1 MAGFRRHVARHI
13 RALTQHHK
21 RHKGHFLKV
30 FHAIRRHPGAYR
42 PGFRPSRA
50 AVPKSLPRKPN
61 GLNKEASGLWDWAK
75 KGWSWVKSKFNQHKG
90 KIYEHAK
97 KHASAAAAHV
107 GSRVGDAAKRVGS
120 RVVDKIS
127 AVADRNIEH
136 YVDKAENKLESLG
149 KKAEAKIA
157 KWDKKKVDHMPGKS
171 GSGVAGVLRNRI
183 GEIVSR
189 GPVTH
194 WTQAELQRWR
204 NRKKPASGVFSRKFK
219 RRSRAAVQAFRRAR

>member
-1 MAGFRRHVARHI
+1 MAGFRRHIARHI

-61 GLNKEASGLWDWAK
+61 GLNKEAAGLWDWAK
-75 KGWSWVKSKFNQHKG
+75 KGWSWVKSKFDQHKG
-90 KIYEHAK
+90 KIYDHAK
-97 KHASAAAAHV
+97 KHASAAASHV
-107 GSRVGDAAKRVGS
+107 ASRVGDAGKRMAG
-120 RVVDKIS
+120 RVADKIS

-136 YVDKAENKLESLG
+136 YVDKAEGKIEALG
-149 KKAEAKIA
+149 KKAEAKIS

-171 GSGVAGVLRNRI
+171 GSGIVANMTRNML
-183 GEIVSR
+183 SR
-189 GPVTH
+189 ARS
-194 WTQAELQRWR
+194 QLYRKR
-204 NRKKPASGVFSRKFK
+204 NPGAIYPASGVFSQRFK